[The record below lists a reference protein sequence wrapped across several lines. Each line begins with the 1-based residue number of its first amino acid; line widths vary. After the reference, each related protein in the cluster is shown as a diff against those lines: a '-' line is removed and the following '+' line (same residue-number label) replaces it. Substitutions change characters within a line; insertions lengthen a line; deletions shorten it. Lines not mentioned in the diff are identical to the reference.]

1 MKKKTTSWSEP
12 VGVCKAYIILNN
24 LATLMLASW
33 SCQCLC
39 VSTERRGFWALPC
52 GSDGEWELRKKWKRK
67 RRKIK
72 SKSTT
77 HRQSCWLYLFFSVF
91 LSFGFTFNGGRER
104 VISPR
109 RHFISFFFRPF
120 LLHSARSGARRLGST
135 LRARCRFFPSRDS
148 VGFMMQIEESKKRE
162 PNRATP
168 AWLRYFV

>member
-1 MKKKTTSWSEP
+1 
-12 VGVCKAYIILNN
+12 
-24 LATLMLASW
+24 MLASW

-52 GSDGEWELRKKWKRK
+52 DSDWRRWGVRVEKEMETKEKKN
-67 RRKIK
+67 K

-77 HRQSCWLYLFFSVF
+77 HRQSCWLYLFFLSF

-162 PNRATP
+162 PTP